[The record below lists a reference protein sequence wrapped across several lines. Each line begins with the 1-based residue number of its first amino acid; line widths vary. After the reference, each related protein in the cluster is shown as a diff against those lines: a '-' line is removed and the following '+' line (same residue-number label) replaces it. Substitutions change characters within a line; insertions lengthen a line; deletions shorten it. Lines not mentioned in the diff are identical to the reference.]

1 MMRSYSRNNIAPKD
15 TYNRPISDLRVSLLD
30 QCNFRCTYCMPER
43 KFHSEYQF
51 LKKQQRLSHEEI
63 FRIVKIAVELGV
75 TKVRLT
81 GGEPLLDKN
90 ISKLINL
97 ISQVNGVEDLAL
109 TTNGVLLKKHAN
121 EMMKAGLDRITV
133 SLDSIDEAIFNKMNG
148 NKASVRDVLDGIEA
162 AEKAGFDKIKINTV
176 IQRGVN
182 DDYIISLLDHFRGT
196 GHIVRL
202 IEFMDVGNQNDWKL
216 NNVVTAKEM
225 LEIIEKCWE
234 VIPLEKTYVG
244 EVAKRYSYKD
254 GKGEIGFITSIS
266 EPFCSNCGRVRLSA
280 DGMLY
285 TCLFATVGTDLRKL
299 LRSDASD
306 HEIKNVIARRWLE
319 RTDRYSETRNN
330 HTSHITEKK
339 IEMYRMGG

>member
-1 MMRSYSRNNIAPKD
+1 MRSYKQNNIPPRD

-43 KFHSEYQF
+43 EFHSEYQF
-51 LKKQQRLSHEEI
+51 LKKHQRLSHEEI
-63 FRIVKIAVELGV
+63 FRIVRIAVELGV

-97 ISQVNGVEDLAL
+97 ISQVKEIEDLAL
-109 TTNGVLLKKHAN
+109 TTNGVLLRKHAN
-121 EMMKAGLDRITV
+121 DLMKAGLHRITI
-133 SLDSIDEAIFNKMNG
+133 SLDSIDEDIFNKMNG
-148 NKASVRDVLDGIEA
+148 NRASVREVLDGIEA

-182 DDYIISLLDHFRGT
+182 DDSIVSLLDHFRGT

-216 NNVVTAKEM
+216 DNVVTAKEM
-225 LEIIEKCWE
+225 LKIIEQHWE
-234 VIPLEKTYVG
+234 VIPLEKTYAG
-244 EVAKRYSYKD
+244 EVAKRYKYKD

-285 TCLFATVGTDLRKL
+285 TCLFASVGTDLRKL

-306 HEIKNVIARRWLE
+306 QEIKNVIFNRWLE
-319 RTDRYSETRNN
+319 RNDRYSETRNN
-330 HTSHITEKK
+330 QATDITEKK

>member
-1 MMRSYSRNNIAPKD
+1 MRSYKQNNIPPRD
-15 TYNRPISDLRVSLLD
+15 RYNRPISDLRVSLLD

-43 KFHSEYQF
+43 EFHSEYQF
-51 LKKQQRLSHEEI
+51 LKKHQRLSHEEI
-63 FRIVKIAVELGV
+63 CRIVRIAVELGV

-97 ISQVNGVEDLAL
+97 ISQVKEIEDLAL
-109 TTNGVLLKKHAN
+109 TTNGVLLRKHAN
-121 EMMKAGLDRITV
+121 DMMKAGLHRITI
-133 SLDSIDEAIFNKMNG
+133 SLDSIDEVIFNKMNG
-148 NKASVRDVLDGIEA
+148 NRASVREVLDGIEA
-162 AEKAGFDKIKINTV
+162 AENAGFDKIKINTV

-182 DDYIISLLDHFRGT
+182 DDSIVSLLDHFRGT

-216 NNVVTAKEM
+216 DNVVTAKEM
-225 LEIIEKCWE
+225 LKIIEQHWE

-244 EVAKRYSYKD
+244 EVAKRYKYKD

-285 TCLFATVGTDLRKL
+285 TCLFASVGTDLRKL
-299 LRSDASD
+299 LRNDASD
-306 HEIKNVIARRWLE
+306 QEIKNIISSRWLE
-319 RTDRYSETRNN
+319 RNDRYSETRNN
-330 HTSHITEKK
+330 QTTKITEKK